1 MKIQI
6 RKRRVEVSDALRAY
20 VERRLGFALGRF
32 GERLGSVTVRFS
44 DVNGDRGGVDKRCQI
59 DVDLRPL
66 GSVQAAVT
74 ETGPFAAADRAAGLV
89 SRSVVKAI
97 KRAHKTLSRVG
108 LKRAEPQT

>member
-32 GERLGSVTVRFS
+32 GDRLGPITVRFS
-44 DVNGDRGGVDKRCQI
+44 DVNGHRGGVDKRCQI

-66 GSVQAAVT
+66 GSVQAVVT
-74 ETGPFAAADRAAGLV
+74 DTGPFAALDRAAGLI
-89 SRSVVKAI
+89 SRSVARAI
-97 KRAHKTLSRVG
+97 KRSREALSRIHS
-108 LKRAEPQT
+108 KRAEPQT